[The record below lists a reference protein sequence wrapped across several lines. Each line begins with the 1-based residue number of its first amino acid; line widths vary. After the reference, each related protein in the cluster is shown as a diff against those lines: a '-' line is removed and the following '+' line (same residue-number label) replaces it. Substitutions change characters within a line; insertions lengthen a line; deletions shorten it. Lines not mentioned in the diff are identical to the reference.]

1 MVHKTE
7 LKCEAPFSPTS
18 STIALLRT
26 ATYGLM
32 PNAELVFTWRT
43 ATRLVTTRPENRS
56 ANVCAYIVSAVSD
69 NLIRR

>member
-43 ATRLVTTRPENRS
+43 ATRLVTTRPENR
-56 ANVCAYIVSAVSD
+56 
-69 NLIRR
+69 